1 MKFDIVRAWKDESYR
16 QSLNEEQRSSLPA
29 NPAGELELTSTDL
42 ETVYGGGTPGG
53 GTPTGI
59 PGLPYIPGMSKQDA
73 ALAAEFLHSIAIF
86 CQELE
91 FSITIVKSVHV
102 ASPITVICVNE
113 TLL

>member
-1 MKFDIVRAWKDESYR
+1 MKFDLVRAWKDESYR
-16 QSLNEEQRSSLPA
+16 QSLNEEQLNSLPA
-29 NPAGELELTSTDL
+29 NPAGELELTGADL
-42 ETVYGGGTPGG
+42 EAVYGGGIPSG

-59 PGLPYIPGMSKQDA
+59 PGLPSIPGMSKQDA
-73 ALAAEFLHSIAIF
+73 ALAAEFLHSFAIF

-91 FSITIVKSVHV
+91 FSITVVKSVHV